1 MMNMKKLLCVIGLLM
16 LASCAS
22 IQNANSPDFEKSEIQ
37 SGIFLSCSGY
47 KSWQHCY
54 QYAEKA
60 CPNGYSVI
68 SKDENHLMQARTL
81 RIECKK

>member
-1 MMNMKKLLCVIGLLM
+1 MKKLLSVIGIFILT
-16 LASCAS
+16 SCTS
-22 IQNANSPDFEKSEIQ
+22 IQNANSPEFEKSEIQ
-37 SGIFLSCSGY
+37 SGIFLSCNGY

-54 QYAEKA
+54 QSAEKA
-60 CPNGYSVI
+60 CPNGYSMI